1 MNNLISSKEAKKLA
15 DKAQPR
21 IREKQ
26 LERCIDLANRS
37 IRSAADGGEYKTT
50 IVLSICSEFKN
61 VSKYRM
67 NYLAKKL
74 VECLNEAEYKT
85 NYYKLDGSYYI
96 EVIFGDGEYIDEEI

>member
-1 MNNLISSKEAKKLA
+1 M
-15 DKAQPR
+15 AQPR

-37 IRSAADGGEYKTT
+37 IRSAADGDGEYKTT
-50 IVLSICSEFKN
+50 IVLSVYSEFKN

-74 VECLNEAEYKT
+74 VELLNEAEYKT